1 MLQPSLPPEQCP
13 VCKCYRLW
21 HPSQRSCPVLVD
33 VDTCA
38 LHRSAWLGTSPLL
51 GALAAS
57 DSYSLAS
64 PFTEGPSVEA
74 AATAVAVIAPF
85 ISKIW
90 TLSASATPRA
100 RPMMR
105 LFWHYAELRSL
116 GTLWRSERSCFARAA
131 MVVIRSFEFHGSVP
145 SVTGAAR
152 LDLPGLVASQAGA
165 VCRECV
171 GCLRRRC

>member
-1 MLQPSLPPEQCP
+1 MP
-13 VCKCYRLW
+13 
-21 HPSQRSCPVLVD
+21 VD
-33 VDTCA
+33 VETRA
-38 LHRSAWLGTSPLL
+38 PHRSASLGTSSPL

-57 DSYSLAS
+57 DFYPLAS
-64 PFTEGPSVEA
+64 PLTEGPPEEA

-85 ISKIW
+85 ITKIW

-105 LFWHYAELRSL
+105 LYWHCAEVRSL

-131 MVVIRSFEFHGSVP
+131 RVVIRSFQFHGSVP

-152 LDLPGLVASQAGA
+152 LELPGLVASQAGA
-165 VCRECV
+165 VWRECV